1 MKKFA
6 AIIAAGL
13 LAISGAVGLAACS
26 GGGNGG
32 SSDTVQY
39 IVYTGGGSLDGA
51 VRIKNKVDEYVFD
64 KLGFHVELN
73 YVPYTEYSTKL
84 GLKLNTNEYFDMC
97 YIGSLLT
104 GNPYSLR
111 ASEGYFK
118 DITEDIPK
126 YAPDIYNSLSAD
138 VWNAARVNGKIYGVV
153 NEQIFARSTGV
164 AIDKTVVKALRDGGY
179 DLTQENIDKNRITY
193 IEVINKAMEYIKNN
207 PEISPNGKVP
217 QSTLIL
223 GNPYDDI
230 FMQNY
235 SFDSL
240 GTASEYP
247 GVIRATAKEN
257 ASTVI
262 NQYETEEFKEF
273 AEFCMSMHQ
282 KGYIPDG
289 KTVDITE
296 NQRVRLT
303 GTYQPGCE
311 SDLYTQV
318 GREFEQFR
326 FGVPMLTTNNVTSSV
341 TAISVNST
349 KTDKCLKLL
358 NLLYTDKTLYNL
370 LAMGEERA
378 EYNWTKGEMENDEG
392 VMEEYDYI
400 EYIPGNGYSIYSDWA
415 FPTMFNA
422 YRKIFQPA
430 DMADRIKTLNK
441 EAFVSIGNGF
451 AFVPSKSVAKYQS
464 DCGREIDIVIKQLLN
479 GTFQSGITAETLVEN
494 LNAKLRANGLD
505 KILAE
510 KQAKFDEYLANK

>member
-1 MKKFA
+1 MKKLF
-6 AIIAAGL
+6 AIILATFITVCGAFAWAG
-13 LAISGAVGLAACS
+13 CS
-26 GGGNGG
+26 DKTD
-32 SSDTVQY
+32 SDTVQY

-51 VRIKNKVDEYVFD
+51 TRIKNEVDKYVYE
-64 KLGFHVELN
+64 KLGFHVELT

-104 GNPYSLR
+104 GNPYALR

-118 DITEDIPK
+118 DITDILPT
-126 YAPDIYNSLSAD
+126 YAPDIYGSLSQD
-138 VWNAARVNGKIYGVV
+138 IWNAAKVGGKIYGVI

-164 AIDKTVVKALRDGGY
+164 AIDKEVVKALRDGGY
-179 DLTQENIDKNRITY
+179 NLTQEYIDENGITY
-193 IEVINKAMEYIKNN
+193 AEVINKAMEYIKGN
-207 PEISPNGKVP
+207 PEISPDGKVP

-247 GVIRATAKEN
+247 GVIRAAAETG
-257 ASTVI
+257 STTVI
-262 NQYETEEFKEF
+262 NQYETAEFKEF
-273 AEFCMSMHQ
+273 AGFCISMHE

-296 NQRVRLT
+296 NQRVRLV

-311 SDLYTQV
+311 SDLYTQI
-318 GREFEQFR
+318 GREFELFR
-326 FGVPMLTTNNVTSSV
+326 FGTPLLTTNNITSSV

-349 KTDKCLKLL
+349 KADKCLKLL

-370 LAMGEERA
+370 LAIGQERA
-378 EYNWTKGEMENDEG
+378 EYNWTKGEMENAEG
-392 VMEEYDYI
+392 VLEEYDYI
-400 EYIPGNGYSIYSDWA
+400 EYIPGNGYSIYSEWA

-422 YRKIFQPA
+422 YRKIYQPA
-430 DMADRIKTLNK
+430 DMVRQIRNINETAL
-441 EAFVSIGNGF
+441 VSPGNGF
-451 AFVPSKSVAKYQS
+451 AFVPSKSVAKYQQ
-464 DCGREIDIVIKQLLN
+464 DCGREIDIALKQLLN
-479 GTFQSGITAETLVEN
+479 GTFQTGISADDFIKN
-494 LNAKLRANGLD
+494 LNDKLKTNG
-505 KILAE
+505 INEIIAE
-510 KQAKFDEYLANK
+510 KQSKFNEWLASE

>member
-1 MKKFA
+1 MKRLA
-6 AIIAAGL
+6 AVIIAGL
-13 LAISGAVGLAACS
+13 IAASGVLGMAACS
-26 GGGNGG
+26 GGSG

-51 VRIKNKVDEYVFD
+51 VRIKNKVDEYVYE

-73 YVPYTEYSTKL
+73 YLPYTEYSAKL

-118 DITEDIPK
+118 DITDDLPK

-138 VWNAARVNGKIYGVV
+138 VWQAAKVNGKIYGVV

-164 AIDKTVVKALRDGGY
+164 AIDKEVVKALRDGGY
-179 DLTQENIDKNRITY
+179 DLSQKNIDENGVTY
-193 IEVINKAMEYIKNN
+193 IEVINKAMEYIKGN

-223 GNPYDDI
+223 GNAYDDI

-240 GTASEYP
+240 GTSSAYP
-247 GVIRATAKEN
+247 GVIRARAKEN
-257 ASTVI
+257 VSAVI
-262 NQYETEEFKEF
+262 NQYETEEFGEF
-273 AEFCMSMHQ
+273 AAFCMSMHE

-311 SDLYTQV
+311 SDLYTQI
-318 GREFEQFR
+318 GREFELFR
-326 FGVPMLTTNNVTSSV
+326 FGTPMLTTNNVTSSV
-341 TAISVNST
+341 TAISVNS
-349 KTDKCLKLL
+349 KNTDKCLKLL

-378 EYNWTKGEMENDEG
+378 EYNWTKGEMENAEG

-422 YRKIFQPA
+422 YRKIYQPA
-430 DMADRIKTLNK
+430 DMAEQIRKINR
-441 EAFVSIGNGF
+441 EAFVSVGNGF

-464 DCGREIDIVIKQLLN
+464 DCGREIDIAIKQLLN
-479 GTFQSGITAETLVEN
+479 GTFRSGITAEEFVN
-494 LNAKLRANGLD
+494 GLNEKLKTNGLD

-510 KQAKFDEYLANK
+510 KQAKFDEFLAEK